1 MKKII
6 VILLC
11 IWTMILLAGCNSDV
25 SKELNPFEQTSLNKT
40 GKYEVLSQEGYIAPN
55 CYVSMDG
62 SGMRLDDRTPVGD
75 GIFMASVS
83 VTNEGTE
90 PINIADIFRIS
101 VTQSNSEL
109 EIVPEYYSPLD
120 IQLQPQERTTISE
133 LYYIKNRQNNI
144 KIEAISLDKT
154 SPVIVSTYY
163 DMYSGSASI
172 IPNNEFQNVNSNTT
186 SLYFAEIVSFGNEP
200 NTNCFIE
207 LPNECLD
214 AIVPEV
220 EECRGG
226 AIINCYS
233 RHELELGGEG
243 FLFAIGVFDIEYDYS
258 WKPWFRQSTQIGT
271 YTLNNDQAY
280 MFVQILPDP
289 EMEIKD
295 QTAYDALNLKTKA
308 IIDSLYLE

>member
-172 IPNNEFQNVNSNTT
+172 IPNNE
-186 SLYFAEIVSFGNEP
+186 
-200 NTNCFIE
+200 
-207 LPNECLD
+207 
-214 AIVPEV
+214 
-220 EECRGG
+220 
-226 AIINCYS
+226 
-233 RHELELGGEG
+233 LG
-243 FLFAIGVFDIEYDYS
+243 F
-258 WKPWFRQSTQIGT
+258 
-271 YTLNNDQAY
+271 YTRA
-280 MFVQILPDP
+280 
-289 EMEIKD
+289 
-295 QTAYDALNLKTKA
+295 
-308 IIDSLYLE
+308 